1 MFKSPQNNN
10 EQACMPVILHITKLC
25 IFLSYKEW
33 YAALNSPEKFGKF
46 IFFKEKIITNTTHA
60 NKSVGYCMS
69 KLCRKNSKNSAM
81 NKTLLLH
88 FYYINVNF
96 LPLTIFLNNV
106 LQLQ

>member
-1 MFKSPQNNN
+1 MPQNNN
-10 EQACMPVILHITKLC
+10 EQACMPEILHITKLC

-33 YAALNSPEKFGKF
+33 YAAMNSPAKFGQ
-46 IFFKEKIITNTTHA
+46 IQFFLKKKIITNTTHA
-60 NKSVGYCMS
+60 NKPVGYCMS

>member
-1 MFKSPQNNN
+1 MV
-10 EQACMPVILHITKLC
+10 C
-25 IFLSYKEW
+25 
-33 YAALNSPEKFGKF
+33 SPELSSKVWTNS
-46 IFFKEKIITNTTHA
+46 IFFKKKIITNTTHA
-60 NKSVGYCMS
+60 NKPVGYCMS